1 MLSVLLVGALMCAG
15 AAFWVLRAY
24 RQAGGGARTA
34 FPALAACAVV
44 AIATLG
50 AYLLIG
56 HPELAGG
63 AYADRLAALKQRDIT
78 TYSVDEALAIL
89 HEAARDN
96 PDDPL
101 PHFYTGQ
108 LLLNQGRPH
117 EAARAFDAAL
127 RREPRLAEAMMGL
140 GRAMVRIEQGR
151 VTPEA
156 LALFQQAGELTDD
169 PAPWIYQ
176 AMAATEGGR
185 NADARRLWGEALA
198 RMSADDPR
206 REMAQRMARGGT

>member
-1 MLSVLLVGALMCAG
+1 MLSVLLVGALLCAG
-15 AAFWVLRAY
+15 AALWVLRAY
-24 RQAGGGARTA
+24 RRAGGGARTA
-34 FPALAACAVV
+34 FPALTACAVV
-44 AIATLG
+44 GIATLG

-56 HPELAGG
+56 HPEMPGG
-63 AYADRLAALKQRDIT
+63 SYEERLEAVKLRELS
-78 TYSVDEALAIL
+78 TYTVDEALAVL
-89 HEAARDN
+89 HEAAREN

-108 LLLNQGRPH
+108 LLLDQGRAP

-127 RREPRLAEAMMGL
+127 RREPQLAEAMMGL

-156 LALFQQAGELTDD
+156 LALFQQAGALTND

-176 AMAATEGGR
+176 AMAAMESGR
-185 NADARRLWGEALA
+185 DADARQLWGEALT
-198 RMSADDPR
+198 RMPEDDPR